1 MQNQKYVVTG
11 GDKNNRTVA
20 EAKIAVR
27 LLAALGI
34 PTLGIVAIAPGGQ
47 EIVELADFE
56 AVGINPDL
64 PANLEIRTSFG
75 DGPDKNDAGEEIEN
89 SIADFGSFMSVDKTL
104 DWRAAAQYPDLA
116 AARLLAS
123 WKPGITAAEVQNH
136 LMNLPGV
143 AKAYGTAVGAALA
156 AV

>member
-20 EAKIAVR
+20 EARVAMR

-34 PTLGIVAIAPGGQ
+34 PALGIVAIAPGSQ
-47 EIVELADFE
+47 EVVELADFE
-56 AVGINPDL
+56 NVGINPDL
-64 PANLEIRTSFG
+64 PANLEIRTSLG
-75 DGPDKNDAGEEIEN
+75 NGPDKNEKGEEIEN
-89 SIADFGSFMSVDKTL
+89 SIADHGEYMSVDKIL
-104 DWRAAAQYPDLA
+104 DWRAADKYPDLA
-116 AARLLAS
+116 AAKLLAT
-123 WKPGITAAEVQNH
+123 WKPGITPAETQTH

>member
-11 GDKNNRTVA
+11 GDKNNRTVV
-20 EAKIAVR
+20 EAQLAGR

-34 PTLGIVAIAPGGQ
+34 PMLGIVAIAPGGQ

-56 AVGINPDL
+56 AVGIDPLL

-75 DGPDKNDAGEEIEN
+75 NGPDLNEKGEEIEN
-89 SIADFGSFMSVDKTL
+89 SIRDAGEFMSVDKVL
-104 DWRAAAQYPDLA
+104 DWRASAQYPDLA

-123 WKPGITAAEVQNH
+123 WKPGITAAEIQNH

-143 AKAYGTAVGAALA
+143 AKAFGTAVGAALA